1 MKTLT
6 ASILFGA
13 MLAGPAFAQNAPALQ
28 NAAPEERAR
37 LEKLIEGAKQEGA
50 LSYLD
55 TVLQPSTNDDLVAA
69 FRKHYGLP
77 SSFKVNYAL
86 TTTGNLVTRV
96 EQEIGADR
104 VTTDVVAIASPTWA
118 FEQVAAHNVME
129 YASPEYKNYSKV
141 FEQGFGQDGY
151 FAFNGA
157 YVFVPMWN
165 AEKLDFKGK
174 SIKDVIGAVAA
185 GRISIGDVGKSTAYL
200 ATFVGQRDVADE
212 KFFRD
217 LAAMK
222 PSFLIRSEQIAARLV
237 TGEDLMAFSG
247 MPTRAYQYNQKGA
260 KLKFLLP
267 EEGVVLLPQNLF
279 ILAKAPHPNSA
290 RLWLDFI
297 LSEQGQTI
305 LAKDEA
311 LISGRSGFKSPL
323 PDYAPAIDDLKLIKV
338 DWKATSSAKLK
349 ELRDAW
355 VATFN
360 P

>member
-6 ASILFGA
+6 ATILFGA
-13 MLAGPAFAQNAPALQ
+13 MLAGPGLAQTAPALQ

-37 LEKLIEGAKQEGA
+37 LEKMIEGAKQEGA

-86 TTTGNLVTRV
+86 ATTGNLVTRV

-104 VTTDVVAIASPTWA
+104 VTTDVVAIASPTWV
-118 FEQVAAHNVME
+118 FEQVAARNVME

-141 FEQGFGQDGY
+141 FAQGFGQDGY

-165 AEKLDFKGK
+165 AEKLEFKGK

-185 GRISIGDVGKSTAYL
+185 GRISIGDVAKSTAYL

-212 KFFRD
+212 KFFKD

-279 ILAKAPHPNSA
+279 ILAKAPHPSSA